1 MNPQPASTPP
11 NDAPASALVQRRH
24 GHVVPLG
31 VLWAVFV
38 ALVGL
43 TFVTLAATWIDLGE
57 WNLWLAL
64 GIATLK
70 AALVALYFMHLRYD
84 HPFHAVV
91 FVAALV
97 FLGLFISLTILDTF
111 AYQCDITNWRP
122 S

>member
-1 MNPQPASTPP
+1 MNAQPNPTQPRNSPP
-11 NDAPASALVQRRH
+11 PAVAEPPAA
-24 GHVVPLG
+24 HVVPLG
-31 VLWAVFV
+31 VLWAVFA
-38 ALVGL
+38 ALIGL
-43 TFVTLAATWIDLGE
+43 TFATLAATWIDLGT
-57 WNLWLAL
+57 WNLYLAL

-70 AALVALYFMHLRYD
+70 AAMVALYFMHLRYD

-111 AYQCDITNWRP
+111 AYQPDISNWRP